1 MAKKSKGFADLLR
14 QERNEEIE
22 GRSMNQLRRKIKNN
36 PLGQKMAGM
45 VTNPEG
51 MDKMSEVLQV
61 FVEPYLEVL
70 KSHSQ
75 RETFLDIAVTAWN
88 LSLSPKNERQ
98 PLVDEMIEKLAAS
111 SYRHAQRDMK
121 EILEELI
128 SRKLE
133 LFPDNRRLIVEFH
146 FQETGNSFHL
156 SVAST
161 MMNED

>member
-14 QERNEEIE
+14 QERNEDIE
-22 GRSMNQLRRKIKNN
+22 GRSMNQLKRKIKNN

-61 FVEPYLEVL
+61 FVDPYL
-70 KSHSQ
+70 KSVTNSSQ
-75 RETFLDIAVTAWN
+75 RETLFDIAVMAWN
-88 LSLSPKNERQ
+88 LSLTPENERQ
-98 PLVDEMIEKLAAS
+98 SLVEEMLEQL
-111 SYRHAQRDMK
+111 AQRGDLLAQQEMR
-121 EILEELI
+121 EIIEELI
-128 SRKLE
+128 TRKLE

-146 FQETGNSFHL
+146 LQETRNKFHL

-161 MMNED
+161 LMD